1 MTEYLLIQN
10 VQEPNSSNF
19 LTTRIA
25 RILAKNKKSAIRLF
39 IKEHKNTDVVES
51 GTIFCLEMSEIPL
64 IV

>member
-10 VQEPNSSNF
+10 VQDSNSSNF

-39 IKEHKNTDVVES
+39 IKEYKDTVVTTS
-51 GTIFCLEMSEIPL
+51 GNIFCLEISEIPL